1 MRYLGLPNLSD
12 QGTAHAPP
20 PGHRRHAPRVSAY
33 RVRDLHHQPGSR
45 SHQDRQARHG
55 RDQGAHDP
63 EARRRA
69 RHGQARHDGLP
80 RPLPVGAAQ
89 AQENQTWPEYLGS
102 ALADTKP
109 VGTLQQLNIEAIMAL
124 KPDLILGSKFRQ
136 AAFYDKLAKIAPTV
150 FTEKVGITWKEN
162 FLLDAEALG
171 KKDQAQ
177 QLLTGYET
185 RAKEVGGRFS
195 KLQVGIVRFMPT
207 EIRLYGPESFSGI
220 VLGDAGIPRPE
231 AQQLAD
237 QEDKRFGKISQ
248 ENVAKGDA
256 DAIFYTAY
264 GEAAAKSQAE
274 ITAGPLWKNLKA
286 VEAGHA
292 FNVDDEIWMTGIGV
306 TAAGKIL
313 DDLDKHLT
321 PLA

>member
-1 MRYLGLPNLSD
+1 MLMRLRLAIVAMLPVLALTACGTSTTTQEAGPTRTVKHAMGETKVPMTPQRVVVLDTDKLDTMVSLGLS
-12 QGTAHAPP
+12 
-20 PGHRRHAPRVSAY
+20 
-33 RVRDLHHQPGSR
+33 
-45 SHQDRQARHG
+45 
-55 RDQGAHDP
+55 
-63 EARRRA
+63 
-69 RHGQARHDGLP
+69 
-80 RPLPVGAAQ
+80 PVGAAQ

-102 ALADTKP
+102 ALANTKP

-177 QLLTGYET
+177 QLLSGYET
-185 RAKEVGGRFS
+185 RAKEVGAKFS

-248 ENVAKGDA
+248 ENIAKGDA

-274 ITAGPLWKNLKA
+274 VTAGPLWKNLKA
-286 VEAGHA
+286 VKAGHA

>member
-1 MRYLGLPNLSD
+1 MRLRLAIVAMLPVLALTACGTSTTTQEAGPTRTVKHAMGETKVPMTPQRVVVLDTDKLDTMVSLGLS
-12 QGTAHAPP
+12 
-20 PGHRRHAPRVSAY
+20 
-33 RVRDLHHQPGSR
+33 
-45 SHQDRQARHG
+45 
-55 RDQGAHDP
+55 
-63 EARRRA
+63 
-69 RHGQARHDGLP
+69 
-80 RPLPVGAAQ
+80 PVGAAQ

-102 ALADTKP
+102 ALANTKP

-177 QLLTGYET
+177 QLLSGYET
-185 RAKEVGGRFS
+185 RAKEVGAKFS

-248 ENVAKGDA
+248 ENIAKGDA

-274 ITAGPLWKNLKA
+274 VTAGPLWKNLKA
-286 VEAGHA
+286 VKAGHA

>member
-1 MRYLGLPNLSD
+1 MRLRLATAAMLPVLALTACGTSTTAQDAGPTRTVKHAMGETKVPMTPKRVVVLDTDKLDTMVTLGLS
-12 QGTAHAPP
+12 
-20 PGHRRHAPRVSAY
+20 
-33 RVRDLHHQPGSR
+33 
-45 SHQDRQARHG
+45 
-55 RDQGAHDP
+55 
-63 EARRRA
+63 
-69 RHGQARHDGLP
+69 
-80 RPLPVGAAQ
+80 PVGAAQ

-150 FTEKVGITWKEN
+150 FTEMVGITWKEN

-171 KKDQAQ
+171 KKEQAQ
-177 QLLTGYET
+177 QLLSGYET
-185 RAKEVGGRFS
+185 RAKEVGAKFS
-195 KLQVGIVRFMPT
+195 KLQVSIVRFMPT
-207 EIRLYGPESFSGI
+207 EIRLYGPDSFSGI

-231 AQQLAD
+231 TQQLAD
-237 QEDKRFGKISQ
+237 QEDKRMAKISQ
-248 ENVAKGDA
+248 ENIAKGDG

-274 ITAGPLWKNLKA
+274 ITAGPLWKNLEAVKA
-286 VEAGHA
+286 EHA

>member
-1 MRYLGLPNLSD
+1 MRLRLAIAAMLPVLALTACGTSTTTQDAGPTRTVKHAMGETKVPMAPKRVVVLDTDKLDTMVTLGLS
-12 QGTAHAPP
+12 
-20 PGHRRHAPRVSAY
+20 
-33 RVRDLHHQPGSR
+33 
-45 SHQDRQARHG
+45 
-55 RDQGAHDP
+55 
-63 EARRRA
+63 
-69 RHGQARHDGLP
+69 
-80 RPLPVGAAQ
+80 PVGAAQ

-150 FTEKVGITWKEN
+150 FTEMVGITWKEN

-171 KKDQAQ
+171 KKEQAQ
-177 QLLTGYET
+177 QLLSGYET
-185 RAKEVGGRFS
+185 RAKEVGAKFS
-195 KLQVGIVRFMPT
+195 KLQVSIVRFMPT
-207 EIRLYGPESFSGI
+207 EIRLYGPDSFSGI

-231 AQQLAD
+231 TQQLAD
-237 QEDKRFGKISQ
+237 QEDKRMAKISQ
-248 ENVAKGDA
+248 ENIAKGDG

-274 ITAGPLWKNLKA
+274 ITAGPLWKNLEAVKA
-286 VEAGHA
+286 EHA

>member
-1 MRYLGLPNLSD
+1 MRLRLAIAAMLPLLTLTACGTSTTTQDAGPTRTVKHAMGETKVPMTPQRVVVLDTDKLDTMVSLGL
-12 QGTAHAPP
+12 T
-20 PGHRRHAPRVSAY
+20 
-33 RVRDLHHQPGSR
+33 
-45 SHQDRQARHG
+45 
-55 RDQGAHDP
+55 
-63 EARRRA
+63 
-69 RHGQARHDGLP
+69 
-80 RPLPVGAAQ
+80 PVGAAQ
-89 AQENQTWPEYLGS
+89 AQENQTWPEYLGAS
-102 ALADTKP
+102 LAGTKP

-136 AAFYDKLAKIAPTV
+136 AAFYDKLSKIAPTV

-171 KKDQAQ
+171 KKDQAR
-177 QLLTGYET
+177 QLLSAYET
-185 RAKEVGGRFS
+185 RAKEVGAKFS

-220 VLGDAGIPRPE
+220 VLGDAGIPRPQ

-248 ENVAKGDA
+248 ENIAKGDA

-274 ITAGPLWKNLKA
+274 VTAGPLWKNLKA
-286 VEAGHA
+286 VKAEHA

-313 DDLDKHLT
+313 DDLDKYLT
-321 PLA
+321 PLV

>member
-1 MRYLGLPNLSD
+1 MRLRLAIAAMLPVLALTACGTSTTAQDAGPTRTVKHAMGETKVPMTPKRVVVLDTDKLDTMVTLGLS
-12 QGTAHAPP
+12 
-20 PGHRRHAPRVSAY
+20 
-33 RVRDLHHQPGSR
+33 
-45 SHQDRQARHG
+45 
-55 RDQGAHDP
+55 
-63 EARRRA
+63 
-69 RHGQARHDGLP
+69 
-80 RPLPVGAAQ
+80 PVGAAQ

-150 FTEKVGITWKEN
+150 FTEMVGITWKEN

-171 KKDQAQ
+171 KKEQAQ
-177 QLLTGYET
+177 QLLSGYET
-185 RAKEVGGRFS
+185 RAKEVGAKFS
-195 KLQVGIVRFMPT
+195 KLQVSIVRFMPT
-207 EIRLYGPESFSGI
+207 EIRLYGPDSFSGI

-231 AQQLAD
+231 TQQLAD
-237 QEDKRFGKISQ
+237 QEDKRMAKISQ
-248 ENVAKGDA
+248 ENIAKGDG

-274 ITAGPLWKNLKA
+274 ITAGPLWKNLEAVKA
-286 VEAGHA
+286 EHA